1 MTAHSCTKHDPGRD
15 VCYIWHGC
23 RCRQC
28 TKAHTRT
35 NEECRLR
42 KLRGVTGFTSGIGTQ
57 RRIRALMAAGWGLR
71 KIADHMGITKSAVG
85 RLCRD
90 PLPRVTIT
98 LARRVIKAYDDL
110 WRGPDYCDRGVMRT
124 QLYAARRGWPP
135 PLAWDDG
142 HGPHG
147 IDNPTSRP
155 ANAPDP
161 ASLAHRPDELARL
174 LDAGES
180 PEQAV
185 LQCGWPSHQSALVW
199 LHRHGHTDLARRI
212 QLDRALMRKL
222 VA

>member
-23 RCRQC
+23 RCRPC

-90 PLPRVTIT
+90 PLPRVTIL
-98 LARRVIKAYDDL
+98 LAMRVRAAYDAL
-110 WRGPDYCDRGVMRT
+110 WRGPDHCDRGVMRT
-124 QLYAARRGWPP
+124 RLYAARRGWAP
-135 PLAWDDG
+135 PLAWDDDT
-142 HGPHG
+142 
-147 IDNPTSRP
+147 IDDPDARPTGMRP
-155 ANAPDP
+155 IRSHEWGATREAVEDLLVMGETIP
-161 ASLAHRPDELARL
+161 AIAARL
-174 LDAGES
+174 SLTES
-180 PEQAV
+180 AVEQAISRN
-185 LQCGWPSHQSALVW
+185 L
-199 LHRHGHTDLARRI
+199 
-212 QLDRALMRKL
+212 RAGK
-222 VA
+222 AA